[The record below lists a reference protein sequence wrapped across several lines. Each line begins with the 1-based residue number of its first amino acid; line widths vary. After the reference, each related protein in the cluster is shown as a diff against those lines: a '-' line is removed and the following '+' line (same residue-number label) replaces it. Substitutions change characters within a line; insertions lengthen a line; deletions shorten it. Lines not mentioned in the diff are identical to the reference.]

1 VAIGR
6 ALARKPRIFLFDEPL
21 SNLDASL
28 RAEMRVELA
37 KLHSQL
43 GNTMI
48 YVTHDQVEAMTLAD
62 RMVILN
68 AGAIE
73 QAGTPLDLFNSP
85 ANKFVAGFL
94 GQPPMNFI
102 RVAGAKHEGR
112 RFTFELPGGK
122 TLELAGEPNDL
133 KDLENLELGARPE
146 DVSISKTGDGLPVE
160 IDVVEHLGDET
171 ILHGYLAGGQAMT
184 ARLAGQSPVKAGQ
197 QLWLEIAPERLLVFD
212 STGRRIRM
220 AAR

>member
-1 VAIGR
+1 
-6 ALARKPRIFLFDEPL
+6 
-21 SNLDASL
+21 
-28 RAEMRVELA
+28 
-37 KLHSQL
+37 
-43 GNTMI
+43 MI

-102 RVAGAKHEGR
+102 RVTGAKHEGG
-112 RFTFELPGGK
+112 RFIFELPGGK
-122 TLELAGEPNDL
+122 TLELAGEPDSL
-133 KDLENLELGARPE
+133 KDLADLELGIRPE

-171 ILHGYLAGGQAMT
+171 ILHGYFAGGQSIT
-184 ARLAGQSPVKAGQ
+184 ARLAGQSSFKAGQ
-197 QLWLEIAPERLLVFD
+197 QLWLEMAPERLLVFD
-212 STGRRIRM
+212 RTGRQIGM
-220 AAR
+220 AGE